1 MVGRTGKY
9 GDELRRKGRIRRAR
23 WLFELTIRSLKKLCA
38 PVDHGSVEKLAQG
51 YLHGGGPGARV
62 PGPDDLDRPRRV
74 RWHRISSA
82 HSIRR
87 FLVVC

>member
-9 GDELRRKGRIRRAR
+9 GDELRRRDESGGLAG
-23 WLFELTIRSLKKLCA
+23 LFELTIRSLKKLCA

-74 RWHRISSA
+74 RGHRISSA